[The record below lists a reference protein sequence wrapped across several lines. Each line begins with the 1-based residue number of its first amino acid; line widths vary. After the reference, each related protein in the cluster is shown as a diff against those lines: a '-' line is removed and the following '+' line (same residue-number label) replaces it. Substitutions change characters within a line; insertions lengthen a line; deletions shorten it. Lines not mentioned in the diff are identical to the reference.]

1 MFKGFWK
8 KVCWFMVIWGLI
20 WTVIGVLYI
29 NRAGISA
36 LFRDKHYTFV
46 ITPDGIL
53 RSMRSVADLIT
64 LEVQR
69 EYIYQ
74 DTVSPL
80 IPGPIKIGGR
90 KTNISYV
97 VLYKL
102 GFDISKIKKEDIKLG
117 HKGDTI
123 TVDIVMPEPKIDVS
137 IQKWWVVS
145 EELGIFGTPMKS
157 FEASPV
163 FDSMMVYAKRKAKE
177 EIDIWNKQLI
187 ENTQAVLSDLFSS
200 VLGKIVLVKIAG
212 FKPVK

>member
-1 MFKGFWK
+1 
-8 KVCWFMVIWGLI
+8 
-20 WTVIGVLYI
+20 
-29 NRAGISA
+29 
-36 LFRDKHYTFV
+36 
-46 ITPDGIL
+46 
-53 RSMRSVADLIT
+53 
-64 LEVQR
+64 
-69 EYIYQ
+69 
-74 DTVSPL
+74 
-80 IPGPIKIGGR
+80 
-90 KTNISYV
+90 YV